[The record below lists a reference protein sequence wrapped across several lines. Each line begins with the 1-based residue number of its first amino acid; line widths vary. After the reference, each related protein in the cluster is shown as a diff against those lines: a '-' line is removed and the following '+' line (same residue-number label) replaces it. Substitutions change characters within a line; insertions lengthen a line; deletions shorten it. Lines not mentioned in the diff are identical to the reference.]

1 MGIFFSKSKKEKIII
16 KTNIC
21 FISNYEY
28 DIVKECIDNGD
39 KEIYENLILNINK
52 YYILN
57 ESLNIYLNCITPNS
71 NNNIIYHIKDN
82 LKNKIENI
90 FEDEENKEPN
100 KYKKIILKLV
110 ISKFNN
116 KSLDFLNNLVL
127 YKFNMTD
134 YYFTI
139 KYFNS
144 LFYNI
149 MKEKNKLYI
158 TDIVFNDIDGDL
170 NYYFIN

>member
-1 MGIFFSKSKKEKIII
+1 MGIFYSIPIKNILT

-21 FISNYEY
+21 FITNYEY
-28 DIVKECIDNGD
+28 DIVKECINNGD
-39 KEIYENLILNINK
+39 NEIYENLILNINK

-90 FEDEENKEPN
+90 FEDEENKEYD
-100 KYKKIILKLV
+100 KYKKIIFKLV
-110 ISKFNN
+110 ESKFTN
-116 KSLDFLNNLVL
+116 KNLSFLNNLVL

-134 YYFTI
+134 YYLTI
-139 KYFNS
+139 KCFNS

-149 MKEKNKLYI
+149 MKENNKLYI
-158 TDIVFNDIDGDL
+158 TDIVVNDIDGKL
-170 NYYFIN
+170 IYYFIN